1 MSIKTLIAVR
11 NGIGSLFIVMLII
24 IIFMYIRYWI
34 VGYIEERKWDAWKC
48 PFPAGD
54 GYTEYGI
61 DDMTAEYRRQMK
73 KNALLAAEKYEGKRV
88 TLKGLVQKIYPDG
101 GIVIKDISER
111 GDSSI
116 TCNMQNGGKMS
127 NVIRQLICGKSVV
140 YIRGQIISGKD
151 IAVRIDDIALYED

>member
-61 DDMTAEYRRQMK
+61 DDLAEEYRRQMK
-73 KNALLAAEKYEGKRV
+73 KNALLDAEKYEGKRV

-101 GIVIKDISER
+101 SIVIKDISEG
-111 GDSSI
+111 GDGSVNCSVQSGSKI
-116 TCNMQNGGKMS
+116 SDT
-127 NVIRQLICGKSVV
+127 IRQLVCGKSVV
-140 YIRGQIISGKD
+140 YIRAQIISGKD